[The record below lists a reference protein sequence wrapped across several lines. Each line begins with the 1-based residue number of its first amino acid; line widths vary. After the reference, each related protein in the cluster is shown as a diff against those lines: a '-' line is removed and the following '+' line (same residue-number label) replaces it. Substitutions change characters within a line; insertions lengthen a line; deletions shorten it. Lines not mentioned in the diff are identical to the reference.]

1 MTSPRRSAIVTA
13 ASKGMGAAIA
23 RELAARGYA
32 LTLFARGPE
41 VLALAQE
48 LKAVGVQGDLAQR
61 ADLERLLGRHLE
73 TYGRLDAVVMSC
85 GHPPKGDLAL
95 LPDDAWQAGF
105 ELVLMSVIRLTR
117 LATPELTK
125 AGGGSIVVISSVAAV
140 EPSQYFPVSTVFR
153 AGLSAFVKL
162 YADRHAAA
170 GIRINAL
177 LPGFIESY
185 PISEEIRQRIP
196 LGRAGKLSEV
206 AGTVAFLLSPE
217 AGFITGQSIRID
229 GGQTRGY

>member
-1 MTSPRRSAIVTA
+1 
-13 ASKGMGAAIA
+13 
-23 RELAARGYA
+23 
-32 LTLFARGPE
+32 
-41 VLALAQE
+41 
-48 LKAVGVQGDLAQR
+48 
-61 ADLERLLGRHLE
+61 
-73 TYGRLDAVVMSC
+73 
-85 GHPPKGDLAL
+85 
-95 LPDDAWQAGF
+95 
-105 ELVLMSVIRLTR
+105 
-117 LATPELTK
+117 LATPELIK
-125 AGGGSIVVISSVAAV
+125 VGGGSIVVISSVAAI

-170 GIRINAL
+170 GIRINAI

-217 AGFITGQSIRID
+217 AGFITGQSLRLD
-229 GGQTRGY
+229 GGQTRSY